1 MLRPQLIQLVRCD
14 KVHLIVG
21 EIRQK
26 FFDGVISRKYT
37 ALPWFTPMAS
47 GEPESARIR
56 RSERKF
62 STGSPSRSSNNQIAQ
77 DNSDP
82 DFGFVSD
89 HLTRR
94 PSTTEDEQRVKDL
107 LKEIL
112 ALKEKNVSSWIVES
126 KVKNLCA
133 AYKYL
138 LKPHRDGF
146 LKVLACEHAVDHQM
160 VCKAARSLIAL
171 EQHQLKEEECDKR
184 QIIKGEERLKSLLTP
199 QYSWLFSHVGRLEK
213 GVKFLVDLRTD
224 VLAVISEMDMKDN
237 AIIPMQQLNI
247 TLREMLSLWFSVGFL
262 NLERVTWRSPCE
274 MLQKISEYEAVH
286 PVRNWTDL
294 KRRVGPY
301 RRCFVYTHSS
311 MPDEPL
317 VVLHTALSDE
327 IARSMKGIVSAT
339 TRMSVD
345 TSAPCVLVDTQTED
359 PAYVKAAIFYSI
371 TSTQKGLQGIELGNY
386 LIKRV
391 VKELQAEFPNVN
403 KFSSLSPIP
412 TFRLWFIEK
421 LKAAEKGQSDLLTAD
436 EIDQLRSHLQT
447 DILWTELKQLVKTN
461 GWVSDSKL
469 IPLLEKPLMRLCA
482 RYLYLE
488 KRRGY
493 ALDNVANFHLRN
505 GAMMWRLNW
514 LADLSVR
521 GLGNSCGIMVN
532 YRYFLEDTETNSQS
546 YLDKQHIIASEEVRQ
561 LAMNARELME
571 KVTSKM

>member
-1 MLRPQLIQLVRCD
+1 MRFLLPMSGLRYFTPEIYHQFVRS
-14 KVHLIVG
+14 
-21 EIRQK
+21 
-26 FFDGVISRKYT
+26 ISGKSYLF
-37 ALPWFTPMAS
+37 APWLTPMAS
-47 GEPESARIR
+47 GEHQNDRIR
-56 RSERKF
+56 RLDTKRIS
-62 STGSPSRSSNNQIAQ
+62 SSPVRSNDQLGQ
-77 DNSDP
+77 DSSDP
-82 DFGFVSD
+82 DYYFPSSENLV
-89 HLTRR
+89 RR
-94 PSTTEDEQRVKDL
+94 PSTIEDEQKVKNL

-112 ALKEKNVSSWIVES
+112 AYQDTNVSSWIVES
-126 KVKNLCA
+126 KVKTLCA

-160 VCKAARSLIAL
+160 VCKAAKSLVSL
-171 EQHQLKEEECDKR
+171 ELHEDECDRR
-184 QIIKGEERLKSLLTP
+184 QVMKGEERLKNLLTP
-199 QYSWLFSHVGRLEK
+199 QYSWLFIHMGRLER

-224 VLAVISEMDMKDN
+224 VLAVISDMDVNDPAMV
-237 AIIPMQQLNI
+237 PMQQLNL

-294 KRRVGPY
+294 KRRVGLY

-327 IARSMKGIVSAT
+327 IAPSMKGIVSAT
-339 TRMSVD
+339 SRMSVD
-345 TSAPCVLVDTQTED
+345 AAACPGMFVDAQTED
-359 PAYVKAAIFYSI
+359 PSCVKAAIFYSI
-371 TSTQKGLQGIELGNY
+371 SSTQKGLKGIELGNY

-391 VKELQAEFPNVN
+391 VKELQTEFPLVN

-412 TFRLWFIEK
+412 TFRLWMMER
-421 LKAAEKGQSDLLTAD
+421 LKAAEKGQPDVFTAD
-436 EIDQLRSHLQT
+436 EVEQLKSHLKT
-447 DILWTELKQLVKTN
+447 DNFWSELKQLFKTN
-461 GWVSDSKL
+461 GWATDSKL
-469 IPLLEKPLMRLCA
+469 VILLEVPLMRLCA

-505 GAMMWRLNW
+505 GAVMWRLNW
-514 LADLSVR
+514 QADTSPR

-532 YRYFLEDTETNSQS
+532 YRYFLEDTETNSRA
-546 YLDKQHIIASEEVRQ
+546 YLEKQHIVASDEVRQ
-561 LAMNARELME
+561 LAFKARELME
-571 KVTSKM
+571 KFTSKM